1 MPVSIHGKSYR
12 MVHERIALMH
22 EELHRE
28 GLQVKIETSVVDR
41 FSHKIICFKAT
52 ITIINGDKIFM
63 TASGHAEEVYG
74 SSNINRT
81 SALENAETSAIGR
94 ALAFLGYGS
103 EEGISSYEEVKGA
116 VEQQKKGV
124 DISQITPDN
133 KDKPKLIPKTDKVYS
148 ELEALVNSVKVTEV
162 KKSDKH
168 NKYYLSVKEHLEGD
182 GITRFHFNSIKKTFE
197 QWKQTKPNM
206 FKKEK

>member
-1 MPVSIHGKSYR
+1 MPTLADQVKSY
-12 MVHERIALMH
+12 EKAGFSTEEISAWTKNKAKELSEAGFSTQEIAKDLGYK
-22 EELHRE
+22 EVNLKPIRAAWE
-28 GLQVKIETSVVDR
+28 
-41 FSHKIICFKAT
+41 
-52 ITIINGDKIFM
+52 TIIN
-63 TASGHAEEVYG
+63 
-74 SSNINRT
+74 
-81 SALENAETSAIGR
+81 LGR
-94 ALAFLGYGS
+94 K
-103 EEGISSYEEVKGA
+103 EHE
-116 VEQQKKGV
+116 
-124 DISQITPDN
+124 
-133 KDKPKLIPKTDKVYS
+133 KVYS